1 MPDSP
6 CAPGESGYIE
16 PTAGGDLT
24 LQNPAGAGP
33 EYPTFVP
40 GGDQGGAGLPLP
52 GDGAMPAAGGA
63 IPAPGGELT
72 QRTDRTVF
80 PTMPAPSQVPT

>member
-24 LQNPAGAGP
+24 LQNPA
-33 EYPTFVP
+33 
-40 GGDQGGAGLPLP
+40 GAGLPLP